1 MFYSHIS
8 SAMSNK
14 RKRVEVGESKN
25 SHTYYLQDLPK
36 ELLDVVICSL
46 GLIDYTAK
54 PPLVRVQPDPQK
66 VFLNKSDASVIFD
79 LKHLL
84 SLLCG
89 NDQPPNL
96 PIVYFVNECEFFT
109 PQQFFAAHDYFDV
122 PFKDGEWY
130 PLPWAALVEDARN
143 LTDIERAKLIE
154 SSRKFSQKIK
164 NAIFGPEANGPQDID
179 TFGWNGPYG
188 SYEEYNFS
196 EFQELFASAT
206 RLLVII
212 DTD

>member
-1 MFYSHIS
+1 
-8 SAMSNK
+8 MSNK

-89 NDQPPNL
+89 NDLQSLNPL
-96 PIVYFVNECEFFT
+96 IVFS
-109 PQQFFAAHDYFDV
+109 HD
-122 PFKDGEWY
+122 G
-130 PLPWAALVEDARN
+130 
-143 LTDIERAKLIE
+143 
-154 SSRKFSQKIK
+154 
-164 NAIFGPEANGPQDID
+164 
-179 TFGWNGPYG
+179 
-188 SYEEYNFS
+188 
-196 EFQELFASAT
+196 
-206 RLLVII
+206 
-212 DTD
+212 